1 MRRLRRTPITP
12 RIELIPLI
20 DVMTFL
26 LTYFIFATATLMR
39 VDLVPMQLR
48 SFSSGK
54 AATAAPA
61 VTIAVDLEG
70 RVFVDRDRIELAQLA
85 DRIREKVAKDRKT
98 VVYLA
103 IADGQGKVDR
113 APLLQELWDRLRP
126 LNITVNLVGRPG
138 MGGGARPAPGSAPGG
153 AAGAGGAAAG
163 AGSGASPAGPGAGTP

>member
-1 MRRLRRTPITP
+1 MRRLRRTPIHP

-48 SFSSGK
+48 SYQSGK
-54 AATAAPA
+54 SATPAPA
-61 VTIAVDLEG
+61 VTISVDLDG
-70 RVFVDRDRIELAQLA
+70 RVFVDKEQVKVEELAPKVKAQL
-85 DRIREKVAKDRKT
+85 DKDRKT

-113 APLLQELWDRLRP
+113 APLMQDVYDRLRT
-126 LNITVNLVGRPG
+126 LNITVNMVGRPG
-138 MGGGARPAPGSAPGG
+138 LHSPKGPAAP
-153 AAGAGGAAAG
+153 
-163 AGSGASPAGPGAGTP
+163 PK

>member
-1 MRRLRRTPITP
+1 MRRLRRTPIHP

-48 SFSSGK
+48 SYQSGK
-54 AATAAPA
+54 AATPAPA
-61 VTIAVDLEG
+61 VTISVDLEG
-70 RVFVDRDRIELAQLA
+70 RVFVDKEQVKVDELAPKIKA
-85 DRIREKVAKDRKT
+85 RVDKDRKT

-113 APLLQELWDRLRP
+113 APLMQDVYDRLRT
-126 LNITVNLVGRPG
+126 LNITVNMVGRPG
-138 MGGGARPAPGSAPGG
+138 LHSSKGPAAP
-153 AAGAGGAAAG
+153 
-163 AGSGASPAGPGAGTP
+163 PK

>member
-1 MRRLRRTPITP
+1 MRRLRRTPIHP

-48 SFSSGK
+48 SYQSGK
-54 AATAAPA
+54 SATPAPA
-61 VTIAVDLEG
+61 VTISVDLDG
-70 RVFVDRDRIELAQLA
+70 RVFVDKEQVKVEELAP
-85 DRIREKVAKDRKT
+85 KVKTHLDKDRKT

-113 APLLQELWDRLRP
+113 APLMQDVYDRLRT
-126 LNITVNLVGRPG
+126 LNITVNMVGRPG
-138 MGGGARPAPGSAPGG
+138 LHSPKGPAAP
-153 AAGAGGAAAG
+153 
-163 AGSGASPAGPGAGTP
+163 PK

>member
-1 MRRLRRTPITP
+1 MRRLRRTPIHP

-48 SFSSGK
+48 SYQSGK
-54 AATAAPA
+54 SATPAPA
-61 VTIAVDLEG
+61 VTISVDLDG
-70 RVFVDRDRIELAQLA
+70 RLFVDKDQVKVEDLAPRVKAQL
-85 DRIREKVAKDRKT
+85 DKDRKT

-113 APLLQELWDRLRP
+113 APLMQDVYDRLRT
-126 LNITVNLVGRPG
+126 LNITVNMVGRPG
-138 MGGGARPAPGSAPGG
+138 LHSPKGSAAP
-153 AAGAGGAAAG
+153 
-163 AGSGASPAGPGAGTP
+163 PK

>member
-1 MRRLRRTPITP
+1 MRRLRRTPIHP

-48 SFSSGK
+48 SYQSGK
-54 AATAAPA
+54 AATPAPA
-61 VTIAVDLEG
+61 VTISVDLDG
-70 RVFVDRDRIELAQLA
+70 RLFVDKEQVKVEDLAPRVKAQL
-85 DRIREKVAKDRKT
+85 DKDRKT

-113 APLLQELWDRLRP
+113 APLMQDVYDRLRT
-126 LNITVNLVGRPG
+126 LNITVNMVGRPG
-138 MGGGARPAPGSAPGG
+138 LHSPKGSAAP
-153 AAGAGGAAAG
+153 
-163 AGSGASPAGPGAGTP
+163 PK

>member
-1 MRRLRRTPITP
+1 VRRVRRTPIHP

-48 SFSSGK
+48 QFTSGV
-54 AATAAPA
+54 AAKPAPA

-70 RVFVDRDRIELAQLA
+70 RVFVDREQVRVMDLAP
-85 DRIREKVAKDRKT
+85 RVKEKLEKDKKT

-103 IADGQGKVDR
+103 IAEGQGTVDR

-126 LNITVNLVGRPG
+126 LNITVNLVGKPGVAAANRPTV
-138 MGGGARPAPGSAPGG
+138 PAPPGSAPP
-153 AAGAGGAAAG
+153 A
-163 AGSGASPAGPGAGTP
+163 PAGPMAPAP

>member
-70 RVFVDRDRIELAQLA
+70 HVFVDRERVEVAA
-85 DRIREKVAKDRKT
+85 MAEKIREKVTKDRKT

-138 MGGGARPAPGSAPGG
+138 MGGAPRPGAPAAEGAAAPAGTSAPG
-153 AAGAGGAAAG
+153 AGA
-163 AGSGASPAGPGAGTP
+163 PAPAP